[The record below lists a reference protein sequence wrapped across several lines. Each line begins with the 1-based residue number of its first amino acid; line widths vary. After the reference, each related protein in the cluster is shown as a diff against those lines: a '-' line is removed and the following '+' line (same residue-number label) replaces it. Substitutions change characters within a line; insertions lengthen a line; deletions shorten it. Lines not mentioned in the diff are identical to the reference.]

1 MAAKKKLKPRPSKA
15 AMRAAEEL
23 LQLPAGFLVLSRLIE
38 QNTQTLL
45 DVEKKL
51 NVLVQVLQRK
61 K

>member
-1 MAAKKKLKPRPSKA
+1 MAAKKKLKPSKV

-23 LQLPAGFLVLSRLIE
+23 LQLPAGFLALSRLIE